1 MSCFRRITDADIQL
15 ILRYANHT
23 TYRRQKA
30 LYYQSE
36 PAGNVFLLL
45 SGKVI
50 RLKYRADESCVVL
63 GQAEKADWVGLAE
76 ILLRSPYLTD
86 AIAETQTEALVFSA
100 KVFDE
105 VMKISGMKEFFL
117 EYLAKSLFILH
128 SQIELNLPLPRLI
141 QYVLAHSQVNEDGS
155 SFLAATQD
163 EIARAI
169 GVTRETVNKYL
180 QTLQNEGLLRIGRG
194 YIQILNSEA
203 LDEKII

>member
-1 MSCFRRITDADIQL
+1 
-15 ILRYANHT
+15 
-23 TYRRQKA
+23 
-30 LYYQSE
+30 
-36 PAGNVFLLL
+36 
-45 SGKVI
+45 
-50 RLKYRADESCVVL
+50 
-63 GQAEKADWVGLAE
+63 VGLAE

-86 AIAETQTEALVFSA
+86 AIAETQTEVLVFSA

-141 QYVLAHSQVNEDGS
+141 RYVLVYSKINEDGS
-155 SFLAATQD
+155 SSLAATQD

-180 QTLQNEGLLRIGRG
+180 QNLQNEGLLCIGRG
-194 YIQILNSEA
+194 YIQIANREA